1 MFQHVRCILA
11 HKNRKRRLAVKK
23 PNEPKQETGKSMTR
37 RRVLA
42 GATLIPLAAIRR
54 AEAQQP
60 APALTPAMT
69 PALTTDQRKTLDAF
83 VDRIIPKDELG
94 PGAVECGVGD
104 YIDRCLADY
113 LAAEKPLFL
122 DGLANLDVFALRTQG
137 IAFAS
142 LTADKQDAV
151 LTAIDNNQA
160 PNLRGFFNRARRLTL
175 EGMFGD
181 PVYGGNKNFAGWDLI
196 RYPGAKLAVGP
207 EDQSMKTP
215 PKPFRKELYGAGGIM
230 AENHMGENHGH

>member
-1 MFQHVRCILA
+1 M
-11 HKNRKRRLAVKK
+11 KK
-23 PNEPKQETGKSMTR
+23 PNEPKPQTGKSMTR
-37 RRVLA
+37 RTVLT
-42 GATLIPLAAIRR
+42 GATFIPLAAI
-54 AEAQQP
+54 ATAPQQAAAQSTP
-60 APALTPAMT
+60 APSLTA
-69 PALTTDQRKTLDAF
+69 DQRQTLDAILGRL
-83 VDRIIPKDELG
+83 VPKDELG
-94 PGAVECGVGD
+94 PGAVECGAGD

-122 DGLANLDVFALRTQG
+122 EGLSSLDVFSLRTQG

-151 LTAIDNNQA
+151 LTAIENNQA
-160 PNLRGFFNRARRLTL
+160 PNLRGFFNRVRRLTL
-175 EGMFGD
+175 EGMFSD

-215 PKPFRKELYGAGGIM
+215 PKPYRRPLYGAGT
-230 AENHMGENHGH
+230 GENHGH

>member
-1 MFQHVRCILA
+1 MKDTSI
-11 HKNRKRRLAVKK
+11 
-23 PNEPKQETGKSMTR
+23 TR
-37 RRVLA
+37 RTVLA
-42 GATLIPLAAIRR
+42 SATLIPLAAITTAPQR
-54 AEAQQP
+54 AAAQ
-60 APALTPAMT
+60 APTTALTPAT
-69 PALTTDQRKTLDAF
+69 ALTTDQRQILDAF
-83 VDRIIPKDELG
+83 IDRLVPKDELG
-94 PGAVECGVGD
+94 PGAVECGAGN

-122 DGLANLDVFALRTQG
+122 EGLANLDVFALRTQG

-142 LTADKQDAV
+142 LPADKRDAV

-160 PNLRGFFNRARRLTL
+160 PNLRGFFNRVRRLTL

-207 EDQSMKTP
+207 EDQSMKNP
-215 PKPFRKELYGAGGIM
+215 PKPYRKELYSAGAT
-230 AENHMGENHGH
+230 GENHGH

>member
-1 MFQHVRCILA
+1 M
-11 HKNRKRRLAVKK
+11 KE
-23 PNEPKQETGKSMTR
+23 PNEPKQETAKSMTR
-37 RRVLA
+37 RTILA
-42 GATLIPLAAIRR
+42 GATFIPLAAIASAPQRL
-54 AEAQQP
+54 AGQSPTAAP
-60 APALTPAMT
+60 APSMNV
-69 PALTTDQRKTLDAF
+69 DQRKTLDAMI
-83 VDRIIPKDELG
+83 DRIIPKDELG

-122 DGLANLDVFALRTQG
+122 DGLASLDVFALRSQG

-142 LTADKQDAV
+142 LAADKQDAV

-181 PVYGGNKNFAGWDLI
+181 PMYGGNKNFAGWDLI

-215 PKPFRKELYGAGGIM
+215 PKPFRKELYGAGG
-230 AENHMGENHGH
+230 HMEENHGH

>member
-1 MFQHVRCILA
+1 M
-11 HKNRKRRLAVKK
+11 K
-23 PNEPKQETGKSMTR
+23 ETPITR
-37 RRVLA
+37 RTILA
-42 GATLIPLAAIRR
+42 GATLIPLTAIRR
-54 AEAQQP
+54 AEAQTP
-60 APALTPAMT
+60 TPLAPAMNPAMNME
-69 PALTTDQRKTLDAF
+69 QRKILDAF
-83 VDRIIPKDELG
+83 IDRIIPKDELG

-104 YIDRCLADY
+104 YIERCLADY

-137 IAFAS
+137 VAFAS

-151 LTAIDNNQA
+151 LMAIDNSQA

-207 EDQSMKTP
+207 EDQSMKSA
-215 PKPFRKELYGAGGIM
+215 PKPFRKELYGAGG
-230 AENHMGENHGH
+230 MGEKHAGENNGH